1 VTFQHS
7 RKLTYIALGMAFS
20 LMVLIVF
27 IPSPEAAQVLMLGVP
42 SMIALV
48 NIQSHITNKAQTET
62 KE

>member
-1 VTFQHS
+1 MTFQNS
-7 RKLTYIALGMAFS
+7 RKLTYIALFMAFG

-48 NIQSHITNKAQTET
+48 NIQSHITNKAQ